1 MFGDKFSEKKLFLVT
16 DCHNQLIDIS
26 HGEWIDVPTEG
37 TCARSESS
45 SAANISVALSKLLHV
60 SSNIWQYPQNS

>member
-1 MFGDKFSEKKLFLVT
+1 MFSVT
-16 DCHNQLIDIS
+16 VCHNQLIDFPDR
-26 HGEWIDVPTEG
+26 EWIDVPKDG
-37 TCARSESS
+37 TCAQSEPS